1 MAKPKKSKEELKE
14 IQKLK
19 DEIGK
24 RLYVLRGKKPSQF
37 ELANMIDI
45 DPGKIS
51 DYERGK
57 SLIPIDNLRKFASY
71 YHVTTDYLINGNK
84 PTLNDEIALLLKS
97 LDDTSLQQAIVY
109 IRFLHYIQS
118 KVTE

>member
-1 MAKPKKSKEELKE
+1 MAKPKKSVEELKE
-14 IQKLK
+14 INKLK
-19 DEIGK
+19 EEIGA
-24 RLYVLRGKKPSQF
+24 RLFNLRDEKISQLK
-37 ELANMIDI
+37 LADKIDI
-45 DPGKIS
+45 EPGKIS

-57 SLIPIDNLRKFASY
+57 SLIPIDNLRRFASY
-71 YHVTTDYLINGNK
+71 YNVTTDYLINGTK

-109 IRFLHYIQS
+109 IRFLHYIQN